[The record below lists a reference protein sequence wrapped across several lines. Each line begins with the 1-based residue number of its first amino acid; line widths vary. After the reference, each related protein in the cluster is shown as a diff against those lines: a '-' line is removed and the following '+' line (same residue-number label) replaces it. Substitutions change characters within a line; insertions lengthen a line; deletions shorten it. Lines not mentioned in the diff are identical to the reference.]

1 MYQLRVGD
9 FSLLWHD
16 STGPIGDGEPG
27 GPAIR
32 EALAA
37 LPDCTDVQAGAIV
50 GFGMVTSGLRDS
62 LDYVDAARP
71 QLSIPSHHDA
81 WAPVVGG
88 GAAAY
93 EAQWRNALS
102 TLPYSPELDY
112 LRDPQDYLVARVYDV
127 DDLRWKRAPDG
138 SRCATAD

>member
-1 MYQLRVGD
+1 MYHLRVGD

-27 GPAIR
+27 GSEVR

-37 LPDCTDVQAGAIV
+37 LPGCVDVQLGAIV

-62 LDYVDAARP
+62 LAYVDAARP

-93 EAQWRNALS
+93 ETQWRNALA
-102 TLPYSPELDY
+102 TLSHPPELDY
-112 LRDPQDYLVARVYDV
+112 LRDPQDYLAARVYAI
-127 DDLRWKRAPDG
+127 DDPRWRQAPAG
-138 SRCATAD
+138 SRCAPGS